1 MTAQET
7 HDLLENIIAG
17 LEVGA
22 AMASTI
28 APALI
33 PLILIGKAMDKVI
46 PDLASQVQLW
56 VEGNPPTQAE
66 VDEFKAKLAVLSDPD
81 AP

>member
-1 MTAQET
+1 MTSTEL
-7 HDLLENIIAG
+7 HDLLTNIISG

-22 AMASTI
+22 DLASTI
-28 APALI
+28 APGLI
-33 PLILIGKAMDKVI
+33 PFIVIGRAVDKIL

-56 VEGNPPTQAE
+56 VEGNPPTQQE
-66 VDEFKAKLAVLSDPD
+66 LDEFKAKLSVLSDPD

>member
-1 MTAQET
+1 MTSQEL
-7 HDLLENIIAG
+7 HDLLTNIISG

-22 AMASTI
+22 DMASTI
-28 APALI
+28 APGLI
-33 PLILIGKAMDKVI
+33 PFIIIGKAVDKMI
-46 PDLASQVQLW
+46 PDLAAQVQRW

-66 VDEFKAKLAVLSDPD
+66 IDEFKAKLAVLSDPD

>member
-1 MTAQET
+1 MTSTEL
-7 HDLLENIIAG
+7 HDLLTNIISG

-22 AMASTI
+22 DMASTI
-28 APALI
+28 APGLI
-33 PLILIGKAMDKVI
+33 PFIIIGKAMDKVI

-66 VDEFKAKLAVLSDPD
+66 IDEFKAKLALLSDPD

>member
-1 MTAQET
+1 MTSTEL
-7 HDLLENIIAG
+7 HDLLTNIISG

-22 AMASTI
+22 DLASTI
-28 APALI
+28 APSLI
-33 PLILIGKAMDKVI
+33 PFIIIGRAVDKIL

-56 VEGNPPTQAE
+56 IEGNPPTQQE
-66 VDEFKAKLAVLSDPD
+66 LDEFKAKLALLSDPN